1 VLSEGYQ
8 LYFGAPDEAVDW
20 FSNCLGY
27 AYNPGHDGSVSDWL
41 MDLVSVGFS
50 KQTDFG
56 SRCSLATPLSVSTPV
71 QSEGAHASNHD
82 KQR

>member
-1 VLSEGYQ
+1 MIVLSEGCQ

-20 FSNCLGY
+20 FSNSLGY
-27 AYNPGHDGSVSDWL
+27 TYDPGHDGSVSDWL

-56 SRCSLATPLSVSTPV
+56 SRCSLICRYSCT
-71 QSEGAHASNHD
+71 N
-82 KQR
+82 